1 MAQAQVLV
9 VEDDNVLRQAL
20 SDTLDIAGYNTRTV
34 ASGEE
39 AMSALHK
46 FRPDIIVSDVQMDGM
61 DGHTLLSNIQDK
73 DPQIPFLLMTA
84 YGNVNDAVSAM
95 RSGAVDYVEKPIEPE
110 KLVSLVS
117 RYVAISYDANQDP
130 IAEDPLSVELFDLA
144 TRVAQSET
152 TVLLTGESG
161 AGKEVVA
168 RFIHRQSK
176 RQQGPF
182 IAINCAAIP
191 DNMLEATLF
200 GYEKGA
206 FTGAHASSAGKFEQ
220 AQTGT
225 ILLDEISEMSLGLQA
240 KLLRV
245 IQEKEVER
253 LGAKKTINLDVRLI
267 ATSNRALH
275 KEVAD
280 GRFREDLF
288 YRLNVFPIRC
298 LALRERPLDIVPIT
312 NYLLGR
318 HGATTTGI
326 TPKLSKAAEQRL
338 KSHRWPGNVRELEN
352 IIQRAL
358 ILHSGDVIELADLQL
373 DTQLPTPEQVP
384 SVEQASNN
392 LNHGVKNHEFQLILE
407 ALEKYK
413 GNRGKVAD
421 SLGVSPRTLRYKL
434 AKMRDAGI
442 EI

>member
-20 SDTLDIAGYNTRTV
+20 SDTLDIAGYNTQTV

-130 IAEDPLSVELFDLA
+130 IAEDPMSVELFDLA
-144 TRVAQSET
+144 KRVAQSET

-182 IAINCAAIP
+182 VAINCAAIP

-312 NYLLGR
+312 NYLLDR

-326 TPKLSKAAEQRL
+326 SPKLSKAAEQRL

-352 IIQRAL
+352 VIQRAL

-373 DTQLPTPEQVP
+373 DTQLPIQEQVP
-384 SVEQASNN
+384 STEQVSNN

>member
-1 MAQAQVLV
+1 MGQAQVLV

-20 SDTLDIAGYNTRTV
+20 SDTLDVAGYNTRTV

-39 AMSALHK
+39 AMSELHK

-61 DGHTLLSNIQDK
+61 DGHTLLSNVQDK
-73 DPQIPFLLMTA
+73 NPQIPFLLMTA
-84 YGNVNDAVSAM
+84 YGNVHDAVDAM

-117 RYVAISYDANQDP
+117 RYVAISYDANQEP
-130 IAEDPLSVELFDLA
+130 IAEDPLSQELFELA
-144 TRVAQSET
+144 SRVAQGDT

-168 RFIHRQSK
+168 RYIHRRSG
-176 RQQGPF
+176 RQNAPF

-206 FTGAHASSAGKFEQ
+206 FTGAHSSSAGKFEQ
-220 AQTGT
+220 AQNGT
-225 ILLDEISEMSLGLQA
+225 LLLDEISEMSLGLQA

-253 LGAKKTINLDVRLI
+253 LGGKKTISLDVRLI

-298 LALRERPLDIVPIT
+298 LALRERPLDIIPIT
-312 NYLLGR
+312 NYLLSR
-318 HGATTTGI
+318 HGATTTGV

-352 IIQRAL
+352 VIQRAL
-358 ILHSGDVIELADLQL
+358 ILHSGDVVELADLQL
-373 DTQLPTPEQVP
+373 DTQIQPAEVAKTTETQ
-384 SVEQASNN
+384 SGN

-407 ALEKYK
+407 ALEKYN
-413 GNRGKVAD
+413 GNRGKVAE

-434 AKMRDAGI
+434 AKMREAGI